1 MQNIK
6 TFFLLL
12 KQLMFI
18 LNSRQ
23 KKYFVS
29 LILGSVFVGMLET
42 LGVSVII
49 PFILV
54 MLSPEKFM
62 NNQYVRELMDMLNLT
77 EYIQILLLV
86 AAGVIVVY
94 ILKSF
99 VVLLISYLQAKFRN
113 EMERDL
119 SNMMLEF
126 YLHREYLFHI
136 NINSSEV
143 VRSVHSDISGVASV
157 VENFSNLASEG
168 FTTLLIGVF
177 LVCIN
182 PVMAVILLILSG
194 LTSVGIV
201 IAFKKK
207 INTSG
212 EKCRNA
218 FQKKIQYIQQSE
230 NGIKDII
237 VRQKY
242 DYFMERFRLY
252 SQQACKYNTLY
263 LTISKMPNRIVE
275 VVFIAG

>member
-99 VVLLISYLQAKFRN
+99 VIDRK
-113 EMERDL
+113 
-119 SNMMLEF
+119 
-126 YLHREYLFHI
+126 
-136 NINSSEV
+136 
-143 VRSVHSDISGVASV
+143 SV
-157 VENFSNLASEG
+157 V
-168 FTTLLIGVF
+168 
-177 LVCIN
+177 
-182 PVMAVILLILSG
+182 
-194 LTSVGIV
+194 
-201 IAFKKK
+201 
-207 INTSG
+207 
-212 EKCRNA
+212 
-218 FQKKIQYIQQSE
+218 
-230 NGIKDII
+230 
-237 VRQKY
+237 
-242 DYFMERFRLY
+242 
-252 SQQACKYNTLY
+252 
-263 LTISKMPNRIVE
+263 
-275 VVFIAG
+275 